1 MKSNEL
7 KQINT
12 EKISK
17 EDLKMLLESH
27 RRKPSEL
34 AIFLGVSYGM
44 VSHWL
49 NDREIPVKHYAN
61 IKQFFEAGAKD
72 AEVLK
77 SLTEQDSRSIY
88 EIIIPM
94 TKDQKINVIQFI
106 LGTL

>member
-1 MKSNEL
+1 MKSDEL

-17 EDLKMLLESH
+17 EDLKMLLELY

-49 NDREIPVKHYAN
+49 NDR
-61 IKQFFEAGAKD
+61 
-72 AEVLK
+72 
-77 SLTEQDSRSIY
+77 
-88 EIIIPM
+88 
-94 TKDQKINVIQFI
+94 
-106 LGTL
+106 

>member
-1 MKSNEL
+1 MKSNDLE
-7 KQINT
+7 QMNT
-12 EKISK
+12 EKLTK
-17 EDLKMLLESH
+17 EDLKMLLESYC
-27 RRKPSEL
+27 RKPSEL

-49 NDREIPVKHYAN
+49 NDKEIPVKHYAN
-61 IKQFFEAGAKD
+61 IKRFFEAGAKD
-72 AEVLK
+72 AEALK

-88 EIIIPM
+88 KIVISM